1 LTRTPNNRIKE
12 ASVLK
17 STIDHPGQ
25 VTDFAFSRI
34 SFDLSTGTVGRNEDL
49 QVQDDMDFLGG
60 IGRLFKI
67 AAEYEVS
74 DPFAAESP
82 LIVNTGCLTG
92 TGFMTGLRAFFSAYS
107 PLKRTRD
114 HAPMP
119 AWSAMSGSFGRKLV
133 AAGIG
138 DLILVGA
145 AAEPS
150 LLIVTQTEDG
160 PQLSVEAAPPELV
173 GTRTPERI
181 NYLNARF
188 NDRENRSFPAQF
200 AVVGP
205 AAEHWETVWYACIIG
220 STLEGLL
227 SGDDKYR
234 FAGRLGMGSVLGS
247 KNIAGIAVVAPND
260 KRRWGDERL
269 GAINREIGKGAQSK
283 GFRHPDNAEGLG
295 GTGKNEKMLDGFGVL
310 PVRNFA
316 PDGENLATPVHL
328 ETMRESDE
336 FVVVDNH
343 CFACQIS
350 CHMDVYEP
358 PVGGKDSDPERARQ
372 EHGAYLGRYEFEGM
386 ELNGPNLG
394 IFDPRQNLE
403 LTRLDDDLGLDTISA
418 NVTLAFLMDYNSRG
432 GDQVADGLQFGDA
445 AGAARIKEEIASG
458 REPLFGKGV
467 RVTSGQIGG
476 ADFAMHCKGVEHSA
490 YMGQTNPGYP
500 FATAGGHM
508 SMRTFLLYVMDAE
521 IQPESAD
528 YWVEQITGQGWSCIT
543 KDLYGGCLFAL
554 SPPEQVAEGIES
566 VYGVPF
572 SSERLLDATYRAHVL
587 GFALERR
594 QGTTLDDYDMPKE
607 IFTGERKGDLPGVHF
622 LSRELFEQIRQRTF
636 DHFDRD
642 AGRFGFAT
650 AAEQA

>member
-1 LTRTPNNRIKE
+1 
-12 ASVLK
+12 VLK
-17 STIDHPGQ
+17 STVDHPEQ

-34 SFDLSTGTVGRNEDL
+34 TLDLSTGTVRCKDDL

-60 IGRLFKI
+60 IGRSLKI
-67 AAEYEVS
+67 AAEYQVT
-74 DPFAAESP
+74 DPFAAEAP

-92 TGFMTGLRAFFSAYS
+92 TGFMTGLRTYFSAYS

-114 HAPMP
+114 NVPMP
-119 AWSAMSGSFGRKLV
+119 SWSAMSGSFGRKLV

-138 DLILVGA
+138 DLILTGA

-160 PQLSVEAAPPELV
+160 PQFSVEAAPPELV

-181 NYLNARF
+181 NHLNARF

-220 STLEGLL
+220 STLEGLR
-227 SGDDKYR
+227 SGDDKFR

-247 KNIAGIAVVAPND
+247 KNIAGIVVVAPDD
-260 KRRWGDERL
+260 KLGRGDERL
-269 GAINREIGKGAQSK
+269 RAINREIGKGDQSR
-283 GFRHPDNAEGLG
+283 GFRHPDNAGGLG
-295 GTGKNEKMLDGFGVL
+295 GTGKNEMMLDGFGVL

-316 PDGENLATPVHL
+316 PEGENLATPVHL
-328 ETMRESDE
+328 ETVRESDD
-336 FVVVDNH
+336 FIVVDKG
-343 CFACQIS
+343 CFGCQIS
-350 CHMDVYEP
+350 CHMDVYEAP
-358 PVGGKDSDPERARQ
+358 EGGKSPDPRAARKK
-372 EHGAYLGRYEFEGM
+372 HGAYVGRYEFEGM
-386 ELNGPNLG
+386 ALAGPNLG
-394 IFDPRQNLE
+394 ILDPRQNLE

-418 NVTLAFLMDYNSRG
+418 NVTLAFLMDRNSRG
-432 GDQVADGLQFGDA
+432 GDQVAGGLQFGDA
-445 AGAARIKEEIASG
+445 EGAARIKEEIAFG
-458 REPLFGKGV
+458 REQLFGKGV
-467 RVTSGQIGG
+467 RAISAEIGG
-476 ADFAMHCKGVEHSA
+476 SGYAMHCKGVEHSA
-490 YMGQTNPGYP
+490 YLGQTNPGYP

-508 SMRTFLLYVMDAE
+508 SMRTFLLYVMDAD

-528 YWVEQITGQGWSCIT
+528 YWVEQITGQGWSCIS

-554 SPPEQVAEGIES
+554 SPPDQVAESIES

-572 SSERLLDATYRAHVL
+572 TSERLLKATYRAHVL

-594 QGTTLDDYDMPKE
+594 QGTTLDDYDMPSE
-607 IFTGERKGDLPGVHF
+607 LFTGERKGDLPGVHF
-622 LSRELFEQIRQRTF
+622 MSRELFEQIRSRAF

-642 AGRFGFAT
+642 AGRLGFAGS
-650 AAEQA
+650 AERT